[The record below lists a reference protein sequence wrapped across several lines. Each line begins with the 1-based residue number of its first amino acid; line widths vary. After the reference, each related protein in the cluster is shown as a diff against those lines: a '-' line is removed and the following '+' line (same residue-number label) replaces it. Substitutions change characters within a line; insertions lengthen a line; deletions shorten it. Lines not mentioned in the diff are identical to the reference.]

1 MIPEEE
7 IRRLCLDIY
16 RLTGKKVD
24 MDDPIIIAAL
34 FFSSLMTEKRAELEA
49 MSKKE
54 QKDLP
59 RLLDEAFRRNQKALE
74 HSIPRIRQRLDQYV
88 ERLIV
93 KIRGNVSDHD
103 DKQGGGESTQ
113 PSGNAIHATRKLA
126 KDIKGTVCVSGATDH
141 IFDSTGR
148 KASLD
153 NGHIWMTR
161 ITGAGC
167 SASAMIGAFAAI
179 QPDYWQAVTAAMAYM
194 GIAGELAAET
204 VISQNLGVG
213 SMQTALL
220 DKLQLMDKNEF
231 LTRLKISSNA

>member
-59 RLLDEAFRRNQKALE
+59 RLLDEAFQRNQKALE
-74 HSIPRIRQRLDQYV
+74 HSIPGIRQRLDQYV

-93 KIRGNVSDHD
+93 KIRGSVSDHD
-103 DKQGGGESTQ
+103 DKQGFRLSWVWLLSIGLACFLLGAYLGDRLSIDENAHYIMVGKEMVRVL
-113 PSGNAIHATRKLA
+113 PKLDSGTREKIERAIR
-126 KDIKGTVCVSGATDH
+126 G
-141 IFDSTGR
+141 
-148 KASLD
+148 
-153 NGHIWMTR
+153 
-161 ITGAGC
+161 
-167 SASAMIGAFAAI
+167 
-179 QPDYWQAVTAAMAYM
+179 
-194 GIAGELAAET
+194 
-204 VISQNLGVG
+204 
-213 SMQTALL
+213 
-220 DKLQLMDKNEF
+220 
-231 LTRLKISSNA
+231 

>member
-1 MIPEEE
+1 MSVAG
-7 IRRLCLDIY
+7 
-16 RLTGKKVD
+16 T
-24 MDDPIIIAAL
+24 AAP
-34 FFSSLMTEKRAELEA
+34 T
-49 MSKKE
+49 
-54 QKDLP
+54 
-59 RLLDEAFRRNQKALE
+59 
-74 HSIPRIRQRLDQYV
+74 
-88 ERLIV
+88 
-93 KIRGNVSDHD
+93 RGV
-103 DKQGGGESTQ
+103 ESTQ
-113 PSGNAIHATRKLA
+113 PSGNAIHAARKLA

-220 DKLQLMDKNEF
+220 DKLQLMNKNEF